1 MNALLKQDGLVV
13 GERLWNISAR
23 IASFVAAKQ
32 LASGDFPARNY
43 YGKSFSALLW
53 VLHGQAYGE
62 NARRALDKLRE
73 EMRGELPA
81 NFHHEFN
88 RYAIL
93 KMAQC
98 DNPVGNVAD
107 LLRGERYTGT
117 RVANW
122 TLLRAY
128 CRSHSESAR
137 SRAMARAE
145 LFLVK
150 RWFTRDSGLIEDQR
164 GAYTMQY
171 HAFCCALLG
180 ELVDGPLAGSH
191 SHRAWFERSVNALTD
206 LILPGGQCNYLGR
219 GSLQSFGYAAT
230 VLALA
235 HAYRTFGRREYL
247 QTLEEVL
254 EHLTTFQRADG
265 SLPLVLS
272 ESGEGPPEKFDLLD
286 PSYAGWWSYNNYYD
300 YLPFSGALLALA
312 SRVLHASGDERR
324 KNLSTSPRDFLRTGD
339 PIRVA
344 RTPRYTAIFTLP
356 NQNTWAASL
365 PIPYLETQGRTPF
378 PCYGGEQHQKSIY
391 SKFGLPLPVIVTDD
405 DRTLAMADGHY
416 AWVNG
421 DGFRAEL
428 HGITHVR
435 RFTFAADRITV
446 VDRITWRDALKVR
459 AVRVP
464 RLLLA
469 PNSTLDR
476 ANNMVTIDH
485 VSVAFDRPVLQEEQL
500 QYSPN
505 GALKCYYAQIDPE
518 ALRTRREVICQIVIR
533 G

>member
-1 MNALLKQDGLVV
+1 MNALLKQNVLLV
-13 GERLWNISAR
+13 GERLWNSSAR
-23 IASFVAAKQ
+23 IASFLAAKQ
-32 LASGDFPARNY
+32 LDSGDFPARNY

-53 VLHGQAYGE
+53 ALHGQTYGE
-62 NARRALDKLRE
+62 NVRRALDKLRE

-93 KMAQC
+93 KIAQC

-107 LLRGERYTGT
+107 LLSRERYTGT

-128 CRSHSESAR
+128 CRSHSKSAE
-137 SRAMARAE
+137 SRAMARVE
-145 LFLVK
+145 LFLAQ

-180 ELVDGPLAGSH
+180 ELLDGPLAGLR

-235 HAYRTFGRREYL
+235 HAYRAFGRREYL

-254 EHLTTFQRADG
+254 EHLMTFQRADG

-272 ESGEGPPEKFDLLD
+272 GSGEGLPEKFDLLN
-286 PSYAGWWSYNNYYD
+286 PAYAGWWSYNNYYD
-300 YLPFSGALLALA
+300 YLPFTGALLALA
-312 SRVLHASGDERR
+312 SRVLHSSDEERR
-324 KNLSTSPRDFLRTGD
+324 KDQAASWRDILRIND
-339 PIRVA
+339 PIRVV
-344 RTPRYTAIFTLP
+344 RTPRYTAVFTLP
-356 NQNTWAASL
+356 NQKTWAASL
-365 PIPYLETQGRTPF
+365 PLPYLETQGRTPF

-391 SKFGLPLPVIVTDD
+391 SKFGLPLPVIETDD
-405 DRTLAMADGHY
+405 GTLAMADARYTWEG
-416 AWVNG
+416 G

-435 RFTFAADRITV
+435 SFTFADAQITV
-446 VDRITWRDALKVR
+446 VDRISWRDAIKVC

-469 PNSTLDR
+469 PDSTLDR
-476 ANNMVTIDH
+476 ANNVVTIDH
-485 VSVAFDRPVLQEEQL
+485 ISVEFDCPVLQEEQL

-518 ALRTRREVICQIVIR
+518 ALRTRHEVGCQIVIR